1 MPQTILHI
9 SVGQMVLICIFILII
24 LFVITKA
31 KGIKGSWSKKSEID
45 PFINHSLSFYVPEED
60 ELKDSEGERICRKFL
75 RETVGVLLKIEM
87 ETRNLLIKQDL
98 IFLKILSL
106 LAKMEILI

>member
-1 MPQTILHI
+1 MPQTILPI

-45 PFINHSLSFYVPEED
+45 PFIIILYLFMY
-60 ELKDSEGERICRKFL
+60 LK
-75 RETVGVLLKIEM
+75 
-87 ETRNLLIKQDL
+87 
-98 IFLKILSL
+98 
-106 LAKMEILI
+106 KMS